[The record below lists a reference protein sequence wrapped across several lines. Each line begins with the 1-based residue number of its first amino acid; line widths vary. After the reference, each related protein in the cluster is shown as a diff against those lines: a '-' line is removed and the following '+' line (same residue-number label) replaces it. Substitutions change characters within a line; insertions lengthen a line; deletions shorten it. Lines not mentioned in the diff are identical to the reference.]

1 MYKVPVEVRESD
13 IDGKGVFAKSDIKK
27 HVIVWQYIGGY
38 DKKMTQY
45 QFDSLEESTKTEL
58 QRIAY
63 LSPTTNLWVMPPE
76 DDPACYT
83 NHDPEGFNTSVVF
96 DKDVSDEPIFV
107 ANRDI
112 EQGEEITNNY
122 LEFDKNSAIR
132 KFEWLK
138 S

>member
-1 MYKVPVEVRESD
+1 
-13 IDGKGVFAKSDIKK
+13 
-27 HVIVWQYIGGY
+27 
-38 DKKMTQY
+38 
-45 QFDSLEESTKTEL
+45 
-58 QRIAY
+58 
-63 LSPTTNLWVMPPE
+63 MPPE